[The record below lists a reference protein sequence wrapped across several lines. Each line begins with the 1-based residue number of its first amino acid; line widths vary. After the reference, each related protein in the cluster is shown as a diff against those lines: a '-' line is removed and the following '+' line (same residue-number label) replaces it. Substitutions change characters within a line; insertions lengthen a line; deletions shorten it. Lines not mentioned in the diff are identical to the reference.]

1 MPEGKVREEGWA
13 TLLIEFKETRAAYA
27 LVVW

>member
-1 MPEGKVREEGWA
+1 MPEGKVREEVWT

-27 LVVW
+27 LVV